1 MELRRDQRLDCMTV
15 RVEARADAADE
26 ASRAASARELAHR
39 IKSLIGIT
47 AEVDALAP
55 GSIERSL
62 GKAKRIVD
70 LRPKD

>member
-1 MELRRDQRLDCMTV
+1 V
-15 RVEARADAADE
+15 RVEARAEAADE
-26 ASRAASARELAHR
+26 ASRAASAHELAHR

-47 AEVDALAP
+47 AEVDAVPP
-55 GSIERSL
+55 GGIERSL

>member
-1 MELRRDQRLDCMTV
+1 MAAVRRNSVTRATKCL
-15 RVEARADAADE
+15 ARFG
-26 ASRAASARELAHR
+26 STRTGSAHELAHR

-47 AEVDALAP
+47 AEVEAIPP
-55 GSIERSL
+55 GGIERSI